1 MERLKLVH
9 SIIEKVYAEQSSKY
23 FAYGM
28 IAEAQK
34 FKLGED
40 ILPLAA
46 FMNVDLS
53 QSKNVST
60 ISNEFGKE
68 LIEKIQLFDRISK
81 ISIPE
86 TQRRIADLRKI
97 FIEITDDLRLIILKL
112 IERLL
117 SLKFASE
124 NNSKNIISLAE
135 ESLYLY
141 APIAHRLGISKLYQP
156 LEDIAFKHLYPDDYR
171 KIHRQIEVRRQTLER
186 KLTTM
191 SYQVA
196 DSLRKHNI
204 LAEIKHR
211 VKRPY
216 SIYRK
221 LKNQNTTLD
230 GIYDLMALRVITN
243 TEEHCYLTLG
253 IVHSQWIPIE
263 KRFRD
268 WITYPK
274 PNGYRSIQT
283 TVHTTSGDKFE
294 IQIRTKEMDIEAE
307 YGGAA
312 HWAYKEKTAGK
323 NDLWVKKLKDFLE
336 NDEYFENPAELFEM
350 LKSEMKSDYIH
361 VLTPKGNVIS
371 LVEGATALDFAFAV
385 HTDIGYKAIG
395 ARINGKFAKLK
406 TELHSGD
413 VVDIITSNNSK
424 PSRDWL
430 DIVKS
435 SRSRSKILKWFKLHE
450 RDLLISDGKKAWE
463 QLKKQFKSKIR
474 GFEDENT
481 FRQNISELGYS
492 SPDDFFLSIGNGTTK
507 CSLNLLKKIFPKAFE
522 KAKEKKQ
529 LTEREI
535 KLKKLGPQI
544 KVEGLTGIETKLAK
558 CCYPIKGEPIV
569 ALVTKKSQIKIHR
582 SECPV
587 VKNLSEKSNLKK
599 AEWSDD
605 VALQTVQL
613 KIFGPD
619 YSNLLTTFVNE
630 AADASIIVLNT
641 EMQQIGKRGI
651 ALFAQLQVKDI
662 EQLRKFTSK
671 LRLLPGI
678 EGIRTF

>member
-1 MERLKLVH
+1 MEKILNT
-9 SIIEKVYAEQSSKY
+9 IDKVFSNPKDRI
-23 FAYGM
+23 FAKEM
-28 IAEAQK
+28 INEAQK

-46 FMNVDLS
+46 FINADLNNAEINS
-53 QSKNVST
+53 LLK
-60 ISNEFGKE
+60 NEFGIN
-68 LIEKIQLFDRISK
+68 LIENLQLFNRISK

-86 TQRRIADLRKI
+86 TQKRIADLRKV
-97 FIEITDDLRLIILKL
+97 FIEITDDLRFVILKI

-117 SLKFASE
+117 TLRYASE
-124 NNSKNIISLAE
+124 NGAKNIIPLAE
-135 ESLYLY
+135 ECLYLY
-141 APIAHRLGISKLYQP
+141 SPIAHRLGISKLYQP
-156 LEDIAFKHLYPDDYR
+156 LEDIAFKHLHPEEYR
-171 KIHRQIEVRRQTLER
+171 KIHRAIEIRRETLER
-186 KLTTM
+186 KLKTM
-191 SYQVA
+191 SYLVGEQ
-196 DSLRKHNI
+196 LKKHNI
-204 LAEIKHR
+204 PAEIKHR

-230 GIYDLMALRVITN
+230 GIYDLMALRVITD

-294 IQIRTKEMDIEAE
+294 IQIRTHEMDLEAE

-312 HWAYKEKTAGK
+312 HWAYKEKTSGK

-350 LKSEMKSDYIH
+350 LKTEMKSDYIH

-413 VVDIITSNNSK
+413 VVDIITSKNGK

-435 SRSRSKILKWFKLHE
+435 TRSRSKILKWFKQNE
-450 RDLLISDGKKAWE
+450 REVLIADGKRAWE
-463 QLKKQFKSKIR
+463 QLKKQYKSKIR
-474 GFEDENT
+474 GYDDEAVFRENIASLGFEQPE
-481 FRQNISELGYS
+481 
-492 SPDDFFLSIGNGTTK
+492 DFYLSLGNGNTK
-507 CSLNLLKKIFPKAFE
+507 CSLNLLKKIYPKAFE
-522 KAKEKKQ
+522 KVKEKKQ
-529 LTEREI
+529 LSEHDI
-535 KLKKLGPQI
+535 KLKKLRPQV
-544 KVEGLTGIETKLAK
+544 KVEGLDGIETKLAK

-569 ALVTKKSQIKIHR
+569 AYVTKKSEIKIHR
-582 SECPV
+582 AECPYI
-587 VKNLSEKSNLKK
+587 KNVQDITNLKK
-599 AEWSDD
+599 AEWTDD
-605 VALQTVQL
+605 ITLQTVQL
-613 KIFGPD
+613 KIFGSD
-619 YSNLLTTFVNE
+619 YAKMLTTFVNE
-630 AADASIIVLNT
+630 AANASIVVLNT
-641 EMQQIGKRGI
+641 EMQQAGKKGT
-651 ALFAQLQVKDI
+651 ALGAQVQVKDI
-662 EQLRKFTSK
+662 EHLRKFTTK
-671 LRLLPGI
+671 LRLMPGI
-678 EGIRTF
+678 EGIRIL

>member
-1 MERLKLVH
+1 MEKLKHIH
-9 SIIEKVYAEQSSKY
+9 SVIEKIYTEPTSKQ
-23 FAYGM
+23 FALEM
-28 IAEAQK
+28 IAETQK

-46 FMNVDLS
+46 FMNVDLTRS
-53 QSKNVST
+53 ENISI

-68 LIEKIQLFDRISK
+68 IIEKIHLFDRISK

-86 TQRRIADLRKI
+86 TQRRISDLRKI
-97 FIEITDDLRLIILKL
+97 FIEITDDLRLVILKL

-117 SLKFASE
+117 TLKFASE
-124 NNSKNIISLAE
+124 KNSKNITSLAE

-141 APIAHRLGISKLYQP
+141 SPIAHRLGISKLYQP

-171 KIHRQIEVRRQTLER
+171 KIHRQIEIRRETLER
-186 KLTTM
+186 KLKTM
-191 SYQVA
+191 SYNVA
-196 DSLRKHNI
+196 ESLRKHNI
-204 LAEIKHR
+204 PAEIKHR

-221 LKNQNTTLD
+221 LKNQNIDLD
-230 GIYDLMALRVITN
+230 GIYDLMALRVITD

-294 IQIRTKEMDIEAE
+294 IQIRTHQMDIEAE

-312 HWAYKEKTAGK
+312 HWTYKEKTAGK

-385 HTDIGYKAIG
+385 HTDVGYRAIG

-430 DIVKS
+430 EIVKS

-450 RDLLISDGKKAWE
+450 REILINDGKKAWE
-463 QLKKQFKSKIR
+463 QLKKQYKSKIR
-474 GFEDENT
+474 GYDDEST
-481 FRQNISELGYS
+481 FRDSISNLGFTS
-492 SPDDFFLSIGNGTTK
+492 SEDFFLSVGNGTTK

-522 KAKEKKQ
+522 KTKEKKQ
-529 LTEREI
+529 LSEREI
-535 KLKKLGPQI
+535 RLKKLGPQV
-544 KVEGLTGIETKLAK
+544 KVEGLAGIETKLAK

-569 ALVTKKSQIKIHR
+569 ALVTKKSEIKIHR
-582 SECPV
+582 AECQF
-587 VKNLSEKSNLKK
+587 VKNLSDKSNLKK

-605 VALQTVQL
+605 IALQTVQL

-619 YSNLLTTFVNE
+619 YSHLLTTFVNE
-630 AADASIIVLNT
+630 AADASIIVLST
-641 EMQQIGKRGI
+641 EMQQIGKKGI
-651 ALFAQLQVKDI
+651 ALNAQVQVKDI

-678 EGIRTF
+678 EGIRTI